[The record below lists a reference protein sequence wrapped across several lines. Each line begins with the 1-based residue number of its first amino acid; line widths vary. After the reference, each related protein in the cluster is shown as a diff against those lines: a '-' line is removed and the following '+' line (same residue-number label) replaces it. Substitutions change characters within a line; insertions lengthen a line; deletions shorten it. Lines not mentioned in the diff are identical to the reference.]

1 MKCCVRE
8 GGREM
13 ERRPLAGCLAG
24 LAIALIVVGLVSGT
38 ILRHI
43 VQIVP
48 VVTAGIVVIRRPAIG
63 AYAALPIFIFW
74 MFIVSLIWLFLAG
87 LSRIANGHYTIP
99 EIISTI
105 VMAACCGYGVIR
117 AIPIGRPSPVGWR
130 IATFLGFAALQFVAM
145 WISFMPS
152 VANR

>member
-1 MKCCVRE
+1 
-8 GGREM
+8 M

-117 AIPIGRPSPVGWR
+117 AIPIGRPSQVGWR